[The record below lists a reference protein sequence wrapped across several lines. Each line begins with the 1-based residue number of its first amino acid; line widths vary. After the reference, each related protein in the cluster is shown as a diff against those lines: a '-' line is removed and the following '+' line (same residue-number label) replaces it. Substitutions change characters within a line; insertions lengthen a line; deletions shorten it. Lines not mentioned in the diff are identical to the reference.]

1 MMTDL
6 ELEHYLRE
14 NGYPEHI
21 CRAGRLGLV
30 ELWKR
35 FVKDVEKGYR
45 LGLEAYRNDLDVRAL
60 IEQEGLEREV
70 VEADARF
77 EALLINRDVRVWE
90 SSSGNRFW
98 DFGYPRNASGKLLE
112 DLKDEGLVE

>member
-21 CRAGRLGLV
+21 CRAGRKGLV

-35 FVKDVEKGYR
+35 FVQDVAKGYK
-45 LGLEAYRNDLDVRAL
+45 LGLEEYRNDLDVRAL
-60 IEQEGLEREV
+60 IEQVGLEKEV
-70 VEADARF
+70 EEADARF
-77 EALLINRDVRVWE
+77 EALLVNRDVRVWE
-90 SSSGNRFW
+90 SSPGNRFW
-98 DFGYPRNASGKLLE
+98 DFGYPKNASGELLE
-112 DLKDEGLVE
+112 GLKDEGLLE